1 MEKLKS
7 LKWNYIIEALITVVI
22 GIVLIVRPQG
32 SLEIM
37 AKALAVLLTLAGIVM
52 IISYFVH
59 KQRSVLMS
67 GGLALGI
74 AIAAIGVWIFLNP
87 SPFIDFVPRLFGV
100 FIIASGLTNLSQTL
114 SLIRYRYGLWWLS
127 LIFGILTIGFGAILL
142 VNPKFVE
149 NMLVTLI
156 GVFLVFDGATNIW
169 TVSRVSKF
177 ARGVVQVI
185 KDSEAIDVDAQIV
198 DSRDNPER

>member
-127 LIFGILTIGFGAILL
+127 LVFGILTIGFGAILL

-177 ARGVVQVI
+177 ARGVDQAI

>member
-22 GIVLIVRPQG
+22 GIALIVRPQG

-52 IISYFVH
+52 IISYFVY

-156 GVFLVFDGATNIW
+156 GVFLVFDGVTNIW

-177 ARGVVQVI
+177 ARGVDQAI

>member
-7 LKWNYIIEALITVVI
+7 LKWNYIIEALITVAI
-22 GIVLIVRPQG
+22 GIALIIRPQG

-52 IISYFVH
+52 IISYFVY
-59 KQRSVLMS
+59 KERSILIS

-114 SLIRYRYGLWWLS
+114 SLIRYKYGLWWLS
-127 LIFGILTIGFGAILL
+127 LIFGILTIVFGVVLL

-156 GVFLVFDGATNIW
+156 GLFLVFDGVTNIW

-177 ARGVVQVI
+177 ARGVDQVI
-185 KDSEAIDVDAQIV
+185 RDSEAIDVDAQIV

>member
-7 LKWNYIIEALITVVI
+7 LKWNYIIEALITVAI
-22 GIVLIVRPQG
+22 GIALIIRPQG

-52 IISYFVH
+52 IISYFVY
-59 KQRSVLMS
+59 KERSILIS

-114 SLIRYRYGLWWLS
+114 SLIRYKYGLWWLS
-127 LIFGILTIGFGAILL
+127 LIFGILTIVFGVVLL

-156 GVFLVFDGATNIW
+156 GLFLVFDGVTNIW

-177 ARGVVQVI
+177 ARGVDQVI
-185 KDSEAIDVDAQIV
+185 RDSEAIDVDAQIV
-198 DSRDNPER
+198 DSMDNPER

>member
-7 LKWNYIIEALITVVI
+7 LKWNYIIEALITVAI
-22 GIVLIVRPQG
+22 GIALIIRPQG

-52 IISYFVH
+52 IISYFVY
-59 KQRSVLMS
+59 KERSILIS

-114 SLIRYRYGLWWLS
+114 SLIRYKYGLWWLS
-127 LIFGILTIGFGAILL
+127 LIFGILTIVFGVVLL

-149 NMLVTLI
+149 NILVTLI
-156 GVFLVFDGATNIW
+156 GLFLVFDGVTNIW

-177 ARGVVQVI
+177 ARGVDQVI
-185 KDSEAIDVDAQIV
+185 RDSEAIDVDAQIV

>member
-22 GIVLIVRPQG
+22 GIALIVRPQG

-52 IISYFVH
+52 IISYFAH
-59 KQRSVLMS
+59 KERSVLMS

-127 LIFGILTIGFGAILL
+127 LIFGILTIGFGAVLL

-177 ARGVVQVI
+177 ARGVDQAI

>member
-1 MEKLKS
+1 M
-7 LKWNYIIEALITVVI
+7 
-22 GIVLIVRPQG
+22 
-32 SLEIM
+32 
-37 AKALAVLLTLAGIVM
+37 
-52 IISYFVH
+52 
-59 KQRSVLMS
+59 
-67 GGLALGI
+67 
-74 AIAAIGVWIFLNP
+74 
-87 SPFIDFVPRLFGV
+87 
-100 FIIASGLTNLSQTL
+100 
-114 SLIRYRYGLWWLS
+114 S

-177 ARGVVQVI
+177 ARGVDQAI